1 MRIAL
6 IADTHDHLER
16 LAQAL
21 DIFDQSHAEALIH
34 AGDMVAPFTAR
45 QLSTFDGPIRAVFG
59 NCDGERRGLGKV
71 LDKSIGEPPVTFELA
86 GRRFVLA
93 HDESQISDAL
103 LSQGEV
109 AVVGHTHSP
118 SQAHNGPTLIVNPG
132 ECCGRVT
139 GQATV
144 ALLDSQDLSVEV
156 ITLT

>member
-1 MRIAL
+1 MKIAL

-16 LAQAL
+16 MAQAL

-34 AGDMVAPFTAR
+34 AGDMVAPLTAR
-45 QLSTFDGPIRAVFG
+45 QLSTFNGPIWAVFG
-59 NCDGERRGLGKV
+59 NADGERRGLAEV
-71 LDKSIGEPPVTFELA
+71 LGKSIGEPPVTFELA

-93 HDESQISDAL
+93 HDKSQISDAL
-103 LSQGEV
+103 LSQAEV
-109 AVVGHTHSP
+109 AVVGHIHSP
-118 SQAHNGPTLIVNPG
+118 SQAHNGRALIVNPG

-144 ALLDSQDLSVEV
+144 ALLDSQDLSVEI